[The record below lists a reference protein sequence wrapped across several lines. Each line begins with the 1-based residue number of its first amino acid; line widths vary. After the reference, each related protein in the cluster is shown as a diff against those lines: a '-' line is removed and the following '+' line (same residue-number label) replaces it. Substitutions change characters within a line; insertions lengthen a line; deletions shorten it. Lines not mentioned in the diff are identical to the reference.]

1 VQAEKRE
8 RKSTKN
14 NECKHEFTANSSIA
28 QSDRKDTYETQQ
40 GNIGHIWDIYGTQ
53 PHELPGAKP
62 AAIADTLLLRNGIYR
77 IYIGHTWDR
86 IYIGHTWDTAT

>member
-8 RKSTKN
+8 RKST
-14 NECKHEFTANSSIA
+14 II
-28 QSDRKDTYETQQ
+28 

-62 AAIADTLLLRNGIYR
+62 AAIANTLLLRNGIYR
-77 IYIGHTWDR
+77 IYIGHTCDR
-86 IYIGHTWDTAT
+86 IYIGHIWDTAT